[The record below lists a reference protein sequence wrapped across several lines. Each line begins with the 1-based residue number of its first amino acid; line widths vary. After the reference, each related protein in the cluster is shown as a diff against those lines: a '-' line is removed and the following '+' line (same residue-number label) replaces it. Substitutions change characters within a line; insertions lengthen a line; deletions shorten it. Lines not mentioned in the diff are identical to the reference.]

1 MLFLVT
7 SALAAA
13 PVAEAGLGVMAYVGD
28 TVILN
33 GSASSDPDGAAL
45 TYTWSQVSGPPVTL
59 KRGDTDKPEFVVD
72 AAGTLRFELVVNDG
86 TENSVPDGVAVVVP
100 DRAALPAGEDA
111 GGCSSAPSPA
121 GAGLVVVAAALL
133 GRRPAR

>member
-7 SALAAA
+7 TVLAAA
-13 PVAEAGLGVMAYVGD
+13 PVAEAGLGVLAYVGD

-59 KRGDTDKPEFVVD
+59 KKGDTDKPEFVVEG
-72 AAGTLRFELVVNDG
+72 AGTLRFDLVVNDG
-86 TENSVPDGVAVVVP
+86 TENSVADGVAVVVP
-100 DRAALPAGEDA
+100 DREALPAGEEA
-111 GGCSSAPSPA
+111 GGCSSGGSSGFGLGSAF
-121 GAGLVVVAAALL
+121 AGLFLL
-133 GRRPAR
+133 RRRGK